1 MQKREKNE
9 RAVEAAGATVGRG
22 GTASGQCSRGV
33 VQEGKGKGGEAYNV
47 LNAPEEEAFSREL

>member
-1 MQKREKNE
+1 MQKRVVAPREKNE

-47 LNAPEEEAFSREL
+47 